1 MGRGLPGR
9 YNGSFIVSP
18 APMTSPFAL
27 QPAELDPA
35 RKRLADLETELAGR
49 EAELATIK
57 SGLQTLQ
64 SRYLREVGPMY
75 ARLTEIEAELAEA
88 EIAAGLRPPALELDD
103 ESESAEPASDEATA
117 SCTNRAAPSD
127 GLKRIF
133 RDLAKSI
140 HPDLAM
146 DEPARWRRH
155 SLMAEANRAYAERDE
170 DRLRLIMRAWERS
183 PDAVP
188 DDDPEADRLRVERR
202 IAALHE
208 RLIAIEAEIADL
220 RGSAISRL
228 KKKIDEAKA
237 QGWDLF
243 AEMILQVKRDISRA
257 TARLNH
263 VKRI

>member
-1 MGRGLPGR
+1 
-9 YNGSFIVSP
+9 
-18 APMTSPFAL
+18 MTSPSAL

-35 RKRLADLETELAGR
+35 RKRLADLESEVSGR
-49 EAELATIK
+49 EAALATIK
-57 SGLQTLQ
+57 SDLHALQ
-64 SRYLREVGPMY
+64 SRYLREVGPLY
-75 ARLTEIEAELAEA
+75 VRLTEVEAELAEA
-88 EIAAGLRPPALELDD
+88 EIAAGLRPPSLELDD
-103 ESESAEPASDEATA
+103 DADRSPGASDADTA

-127 GLKRIF
+127 GLKKIF

-183 PDAVP
+183 PEWTPDA
-188 DDDPEADRLRVERR
+188 DPEADRARVARR
-202 IAALHE
+202 IALLDEH
-208 RLIAIEAEIADL
+208 LIAIEADLADL
-220 RGSAISRL
+220 RASAIWRL
-228 KKKIDEAKA
+228 KQKIDGAKA

-257 TARLNH
+257 QARLNH
-263 VKRI
+263 VKRL

>member
-1 MGRGLPGR
+1 
-9 YNGSFIVSP
+9 
-18 APMTSPFAL
+18 MTRFAL

-35 RKRLADLETELAGR
+35 RKRLADLETELSER
-49 EAELATIK
+49 ERHLETIK
-57 SGLQTLQ
+57 AELQTLQ
-64 SRYLREVGPMY
+64 ARYLRDVGPLY
-75 ARLTEIEAELAEA
+75 AQLSELEAAVADA
-88 EIAAGLRPPALELDD
+88 EIAAGLRPPPLEFDDAQDSD
-103 ESESAEPASDEATA
+103 ESPDDDSA

-127 GLKRIF
+127 GLKKIF

-155 SLMAEANRAYAERDE
+155 SLMADANRAYAERDE

-183 PDAVP
+183 PDSVP
-188 DDDPEADRLRVERR
+188 DDDPEADRRRVERR
-202 IAALHE
+202 IAAIDE
-208 RLIAIEAEIADL
+208 RLIAIEAELSDL
-220 RGSAISRL
+220 RASAIWRL
-228 KKKIDEAKA
+228 KNKIDEAKA

-243 AEMILQVKRDISRA
+243 AEMLLQVRRDISRA